1 MNYHLFF
8 PFSPPPQSVV
18 NMRKVCFAGKLP
30 YRSYL
35 RNSTFKFI
43 AIAIIGFLLSFCLL
57 SNPVWALFKNSAP
70 VAVDGRTLFQLKAQE
85 KNTAKKRAEAVN
97 KVLKEVVKSE
107 GELSVEIKI
116 ENQSPTLRVNEKYL
130 FTVTREDIVPPNTPN
145 RQAELWKEKITE
157 AINEARNERSA
168 DFRRTSSIL
177 SVVIVFLGAICHK
190 LLGSLWQIIR
200 TRVTPL
206 LGSNESSQ
214 DGDLSDNHEDQH
226 KTFDF
231 LLKSTLL
238 LARTALWVAIALYIS
253 NLFPLTRQLSFN
265 IASRIVYS
273 LSAPILSLGDK
284 SYSIINILILVGLF
298 FGLFIVA
305 GSFTNVLRSRFLRLL
320 RISRGAQEATAVVF
334 KYLVIGVGT
343 VVLLQIWGVDL
354 SSLAILLSA
363 FSVGIGFG
371 FQDIAKNFGSGL
383 VLIFERPI
391 QVGDFIKVGEHTG
404 TVEQIGARSV
414 TIRTLDRV
422 SIIVPNSRF
431 LESEVINWSHRNPIS
446 RIHLPVGVSY
456 SSNIYQVKTA
466 LLEAAV
472 KHPEVLRVPQPQVF
486 FKGFGD
492 SALDFELL
500 VWIDQPPNQEY
511 IKSDLNF
518 YVEAAL
524 QRNKIEIPF
533 PQTDVHVR
541 SGELPIK
548 ISPEVEELLKHLS
561 LGVNSFNTTTNDK
574 DTGF

>member
-1 MNYHLFF
+1 
-8 PFSPPPQSVV
+8 
-18 NMRKVCFAGKLP
+18 MRKVCFAGKLP
-30 YRSYL
+30 YRIYL

-43 AIAIIGFLLSFCLL
+43 AIAIVGFLLSFCLL
-57 SNPVWALFKNSAP
+57 SNPVWALFNNSAP
-70 VAVDGRTLFQLKAQE
+70 VAVDGRTLFQLKAQD

-97 KVLKEVVKSE
+97 KELKEVVQSE
-107 GELSVEIKI
+107 EEPSVEIKI
-116 ENQSPTLRVNEKYL
+116 DNQSPTLWINDKYL
-130 FTVTREDIVPPNTPN
+130 FTVTREDIVTPN
-145 RQAELWKEKITE
+145 NTKGQAELWKEEITE
-157 AINEARNERSA
+157 AIKEARNERSTN
-168 DFRRTSSIL
+168 FRRNNLIVSA
-177 SVVIVFLGAICHK
+177 VIIFLGAICHK
-190 LLGSLWQIIR
+190 LLSGLWIVIR
-200 TRVTPL
+200 TRITPL
-206 LGSNESSQ
+206 LGSNESSE
-214 DGDLSDNHEDQH
+214 DGDSSETHEEQH

-231 LLKSTLL
+231 LLKFTLL
-238 LARTALWVAIALYIS
+238 LGRTALWVAIALYIS

-265 IASRIVYS
+265 VTNRILYS
-273 LSAPILSLGDK
+273 LSAPILSLGEK
-284 SYSIINILILVGLF
+284 SYSIINILILVVLF
-298 FGLFIVA
+298 FGLFIAA
-305 GSFTNVLRSRFLRLL
+305 GAFTNVLRSRFLRLL

-334 KYLVIGVGT
+334 KYLVIGVGS

-354 SSLAILLSA
+354 SSLAILASA
-363 FSVGIGFG
+363 LSVGIGFG

-466 LLEAAV
+466 LLEAAS
-472 KHPEVLRVPQPQVF
+472 KHPEVLSVPQPQVF

-548 ISPEVEELLKHLS
+548 LSSEVKELLKYLS
-561 LGVNSFNTTTNDK
+561 LSVNDGNHTHNEK
-574 DTGF
+574 DAGF